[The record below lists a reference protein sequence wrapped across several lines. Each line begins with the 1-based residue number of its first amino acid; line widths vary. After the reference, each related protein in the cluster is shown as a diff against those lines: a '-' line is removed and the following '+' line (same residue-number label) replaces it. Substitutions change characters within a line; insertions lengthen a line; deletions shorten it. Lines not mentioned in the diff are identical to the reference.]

1 MAEKNELMTK
11 QAELARKISDVYNQ
25 KAVHE
30 TKELKTLERINEMAK
45 LNDDLMKVNG
55 GL

>member
-1 MAEKNELMTK
+1 M
-11 QAELARKISDVYNQ
+11 DQ
-25 KAVHE
+25 KE
-30 TKELKTLERINEMAK
+30 MKTLERINEMAK